1 MQTDATN
8 PNIVGPTMLGV
19 VASVLAVVYKRM
31 QQLPTMLGHAVYR
44 GKDTPHKTLE
54 TMCDPVRNLQRCT
67 APQNRCKIAV
77 QLNYSC
83 SAAF

>member
-1 MQTDATN
+1 MTSYEN
-8 PNIVGPTMLGV
+8 VLL
-19 VASVLAVVYKRM
+19 ASR
-31 QQLPTMLGHAVYR
+31 QQSGLVMSVRLCWHCITRLRQNHSNGAIRHLRNEKGTGAEMRPAI
-44 GKDTPHKTLE
+44 
-54 TMCDPVRNLQRCT
+54 PVRNLQRCT